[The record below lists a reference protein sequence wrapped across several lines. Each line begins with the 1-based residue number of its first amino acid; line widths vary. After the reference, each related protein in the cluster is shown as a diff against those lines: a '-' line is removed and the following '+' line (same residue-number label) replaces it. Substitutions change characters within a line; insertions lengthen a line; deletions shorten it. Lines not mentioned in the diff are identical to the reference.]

1 MSDPGQGHVD
11 VSEEAERVSAVPYL
25 TRRGISLDELDE
37 ELKFP
42 TLGIKCR
49 DSESLSTNYS
59 TGVQDETHS
68 GTHSAKNKHCDSDDD
83 LIPLQPAGALD
94 TTMDRESSRRPLLS
108 RSFGNEAASQR
119 SSFDDSDP
127 CSISVAESSLVS
139 IPFSAPNAPRNV
151 IDHSPTPKMPLVQP
165 FFRRTNP
172 ITTNNRATTA
182 ASPVMA
188 ERPSHFPNMNKQQR
202 EGLFHSLSWDSRLAS
217 TAVNASPFRPRKPLH
232 CSFVRTLEN
241 SQRQLHRSPM
251 IHRNTSQYLS
261 PQHRRDNSN
270 NSAFLEWNATLQNKI
285 NKKSVFLLQSPQR
298 MDFGTPKTC
307 HAVNDIREVSLCKEG
322 ESISDIAENYERALQ
337 LLYSLVHRTEIFLHE
352 QDKENRNDFSN
363 LNGSETPDTQKI
375 TESFRRASQVFTD
388 VEDTAIDHEARC
400 RALDEWIHSHKYAMA
415 MVRATDSTSQW
426 LSSIGLNVDTISPSS
441 TSTTSP
447 SPTMDYGIQDISDT
461 LGSDAT
467 KSRPNCKTTAPS
479 VVRSRD
485 RSPHSPLS
493 VSLKVD
499 DQMTVLARLN
509 SAKKQIQIKDALV
522 NKLNKELTKC
532 REEIGRLRAARAEEM
547 PYKSPNRS
555 ILDDDDS
562 DNETSVSLN
571 TAGLFLH
578 SLTEVNESVNDEDT
592 VVNETKAQYETPWYQ
607 VMTPPRNS
615 EEKAEPGT
623 PSCQTEM
630 INVHMLDAENFE
642 TDWEDYMALPPP
654 PNHDLRA
661 PIVHSLLEQ
670 WTSDR
675 VMHESLIHWVDGIL
689 DYSAEL
695 QHVPPLNI
703 SSLNHQVRDGF
714 VMHVIPLLLRRADIQ
729 VEVKTRAHR
738 RTTYDILVSVSKSSQ
753 CSSISASTHNPSENG
768 NSAWV
773 DSKKPDSVSMMA
785 FNASSTKFPQDND
798 DDRLTSIISNKTSES
813 AVARQYN
820 SVCDNNEFI
829 GNRGV
834 WNDDGSVGSSVT
846 GATCLRTPPRE
857 TEERSVLMKAI
868 GGAFFGGLL
877 SRRNVESGTN
887 PSISSRNNNSQS
899 TNCWKPAF
907 NNDEDGYHQF
917 SSTTVPKRSVRQ
929 YGEDPRQPFH
939 RVVSAPPGKIGIE
952 LVQYRSNAM
961 VSFVSPESPLIGYI
975 FPSDILIAIDEVPV
989 SGLRVRDIVKILT
1002 ERAEN
1007 RQRSLRIISSHAM
1020 AELTQGCGQL
1030 DIR

>member
-1 MSDPGQGHVD
+1 MSDPGEGRVD
-11 VSEEAERVSAVPYL
+11 VSDEAERVSVVPYL

-49 DSESLSTNYS
+49 DSESLFINYS
-59 TGVQDETHS
+59 MGVEDETHS
-68 GTHSAKNKHCDSDDD
+68 ATHIANNKHCDSDDD
-83 LIPLQPAGALD
+83 LIQLQPADALD
-94 TTMDRESSRRPLLS
+94 TTMDRESTRRPLLS
-108 RSFGNEAASQR
+108 RSFDNEEASQR
-119 SSFDDSDP
+119 SSFDNSDP
-127 CSISVAESSLVS
+127 CSISVAEGSLVS

-151 IDHSPTPKMPLVQP
+151 IDHSPTAKMRLVQP

-172 ITTNNRATTA
+172 ITTNNRVATTA

-188 ERPSHFPNMNKQQR
+188 ARKSHFPIMDKQQR

-241 SQRQLHRSPM
+241 SQRQLNRSSM
-251 IHRNTSQYLS
+251 IHKNASQYSS

-270 NSAFLEWNATLQNKI
+270 SSAFLEWNATLQNKI

-298 MDFGTPKTC
+298 VDFGTPKTC
-307 HAVNDIREVSLCKEG
+307 HAASELREVSLCKEG
-322 ESISDIAENYERALQ
+322 ESIADITENYERALQ
-337 LLYSLVHRTEIFLHE
+337 LLYSVVHRTEIFLHE
-352 QDKENRNDFSN
+352 QDKENRNNLND
-363 LNGSETPDTQKI
+363 LNGSKTPNIQKFR
-375 TESFRRASQVFTD
+375 ESFRRASQVFTD
-388 VEDTAIDHEARC
+388 VEDTAIDHDARC
-400 RALDEWIHSHKYAMA
+400 RALDEWILSHEYAME
-415 MVRATDSTSQW
+415 MVRVTDSASQW
-426 LSSIGLNVDTISPSS
+426 LSSIGWNVDTMPPSS

-447 SPTMDYGIQDISDT
+447 SPTMDYGIQDISDI
-461 LGSDAT
+461 LGSDAAQ
-467 KSRPNCKTTAPS
+467 SRPKCKTTAPS
-479 VVRSRD
+479 VVGSRG

-493 VSLKVD
+493 FSLKAE
-499 DQMTVLARLN
+499 DQTTVLARLN
-509 SAKKQIQIKDALV
+509 SAKKKIQIKEALV
-522 NKLNKELTKC
+522 NKLNKELSKC
-532 REEIGRLRAARAEEM
+532 REEIGRLRSARTEEM
-547 PYKSPNRS
+547 PFKSPNRS

-571 TAGLFLH
+571 TAGLYLH
-578 SLTEVNESVNDEDT
+578 SLTEVNESLNDEDT
-592 VVNETKAQYETPWYQ
+592 VVNETKAQYETPRYQ
-607 VMTPPRNS
+607 EMTPPRNS

-623 PSCQTEM
+623 SSYQTKM

-675 VMHESLIHWVDGIL
+675 VMHESLIHWIDGIL

-753 CSSISASTHNPSENG
+753 CSCISASTHNPSENG
-768 NSAWV
+768 SVAWV
-773 DSKKPDSVSMMA
+773 DSKKPDSVSIMA

-820 SVCDNNEFI
+820 SMCDKNEFI
-829 GNRGV
+829 ENRGV

-877 SRRNVESGTN
+877 SRRNVESGAN
-887 PSISSRNNNSQS
+887 PSISSRNKNSQS
-899 TNCWKPAF
+899 TNFWKPAC
-907 NNDEDGYHQF
+907 NNNEDGYHQF

-939 RVVSAPPGKIGIE
+939 RVVSVPPGTF
-952 LVQYRSNAM
+952 LFCFQCRYY
-961 VSFVSPESPLIGYI
+961 SPY
-975 FPSDILIAIDEVPV
+975 
-989 SGLRVRDIVKILT
+989 
-1002 ERAEN
+1002 
-1007 RQRSLRIISSHAM
+1007 M
-1020 AELTQGCGQL
+1020 
-1030 DIR
+1030 